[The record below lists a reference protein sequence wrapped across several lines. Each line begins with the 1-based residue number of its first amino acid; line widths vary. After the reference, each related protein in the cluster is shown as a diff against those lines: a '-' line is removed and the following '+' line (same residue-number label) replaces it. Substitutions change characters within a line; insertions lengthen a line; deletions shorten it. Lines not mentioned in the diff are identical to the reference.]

1 MPVIF
6 VIMVGVQ
13 AYESAAQGLK
23 EKYETATLETLNM
36 SVKYVELGME
46 FIESEAFKYAN
57 DESIGKYLLGL
68 YEESG
73 AEADE
78 IKRAAVMKDARDMMF
93 SSQVSNAFINNIHII
108 SKESVSLLTTK
119 VEYSK
124 TDLPG
129 FYQELADTVK
139 AQYGSN
145 NALWVDSHPMVDRQL
160 SLKTEDTILSYMCP
174 NTSRT
179 GYIVVDMKKNAV
191 ENLLEGIDL
200 GEESI
205 VGLVTRSGIECV
217 PGAEET
223 IFTELS
229 CYVDSYLSEELS
241 GFYITEYQG
250 GTCYFLYSKNKDNTY
265 MICGLVPEAV
275 VIKQADH
282 IKDVTVLLVVL
293 ACIAAALTGILL
305 SWRIGKNMKR
315 MTRNM
320 GKIAEGNLLAQVKVR
335 GRDEFAELGMSLNHM
350 VQNTRELVKKV
361 ASSTFL
367 VQGST
372 EAVTKVSG
380 VIEEYSGNIT
390 YAIAQ
395 MHTGMEVQAQ
405 NAQECLLKTDRLSEE
420 IRLITEGIGEIEQVI
435 KQTDNQLLEGIS
447 SVQLLDERAQATAG
461 ITDKVGESISLL
473 QKEFEQ
479 IDFFIDT
486 INQISG
492 ETNLLSLNASIEAAR
507 AGESGRGFAVVAE
520 QIRKLSEGSSVASQN
535 IRRTVEGIQRSTKI
549 SVSHA
554 DESRR
559 MVELQSLAVE
569 EVQSAFHIVQEYMI
583 HLRTLIDHIMQN
595 TKMAETQKIAA
606 LQGIENISAI
616 IEETAASAAV
626 VNSTAEGLMEHV
638 EELRKTADILHENM
652 DGLKTGITSF
662 IVE

>member
-1 MPVIF
+1 
-6 VIMVGVQ
+6 
-13 AYESAAQGLK
+13 
-23 EKYETATLETLNM
+23 
-36 SVKYVELGME
+36 
-46 FIESEAFKYAN
+46 
-57 DESIGKYLLGL
+57 
-68 YEESG
+68 
-73 AEADE
+73 
-78 IKRAAVMKDARDMMF
+78 
-93 SSQVSNAFINNIHII
+93 
-108 SKESVSLLTTK
+108 
-119 VEYSK
+119 
-124 TDLPG
+124 
-129 FYQELADTVK
+129 
-139 AQYGSN
+139 
-145 NALWVDSHPMVDRQL
+145 
-160 SLKTEDTILSYMCP
+160 
-174 NTSRT
+174 
-179 GYIVVDMKKNAV
+179 
-191 ENLLEGIDL
+191 
-200 GEESI
+200 
-205 VGLVTRSGIECV
+205 
-217 PGAEET
+217 
-223 IFTELS
+223 
-229 CYVDSYLSEELS
+229 
-241 GFYITEYQG
+241 
-250 GTCYFLYSKNKDNTY
+250 
-265 MICGLVPEAV
+265 
-275 VIKQADH
+275 
-282 IKDVTVLLVVL
+282 
-293 ACIAAALTGILL
+293 
-305 SWRIGKNMKR
+305 
-315 MTRNM
+315 
-320 GKIAEGNLLAQVKVR
+320 
-335 GRDEFAELGMSLNHM
+335 
-350 VQNTRELVKKV
+350 
-361 ASSTFL
+361 
-367 VQGST
+367 
-372 EAVTKVSG
+372 
-380 VIEEYSGNIT
+380 
-390 YAIAQ
+390 